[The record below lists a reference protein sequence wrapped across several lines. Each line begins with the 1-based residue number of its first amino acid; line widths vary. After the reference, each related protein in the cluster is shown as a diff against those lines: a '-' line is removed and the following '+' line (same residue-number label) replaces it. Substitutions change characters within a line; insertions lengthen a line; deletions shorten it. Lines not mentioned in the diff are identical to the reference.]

1 MKRMKLRDQFVLR
14 IAWSP
19 SLLGDQAIKN
29 NKKKFL
35 SKSKWWLHTYG
46 GGKN

>member
-1 MKRMKLRDQFVLR
+1 MKRIKLRDQFVLR

-19 SLLGDQAIKN
+19 SLLGDQEIKN
-29 NKKKFL
+29 NKLFFL